1 MVVKGNGQLHQALQK
16 LLIFR
21 GRFAPCI
28 LQCLVS
34 FEKAFGIEQVNASAK
49 IVLAHNAFCHGVRL
63 HDDASRP
70 IALRRAL
77 NGGTPLPPVYEN
89 NGVPGAWASKSL
101 SYKGLEAKS

>member
-1 MVVKGNGQLHQALQK
+1 MVVKGNGQLHQALEK

-21 GRFAPCI
+21 GSFAPCV
-28 LQCLVS
+28 LQCLMS

-63 HDDASRP
+63 HDYASRP
-70 IALRRAL
+70 TALRRAL
-77 NGGTPLPPVYEN
+77 MGYPLPPVYEN

>member
-1 MVVKGNGQLHQALQK
+1 MVVKGNGQLHQALEE

-21 GRFAPCI
+21 GSFAPCV
-28 LQCLVS
+28 LQCLMS

-49 IVLAHNAFCHGVRL
+49 IVLAHNAFCHGVRS
-63 HDDASRP
+63 HDYASP
-70 IALRRAL
+70 AAPSFD
-77 NGGTPLPPVYEN
+77 GGTPLPPVYEN